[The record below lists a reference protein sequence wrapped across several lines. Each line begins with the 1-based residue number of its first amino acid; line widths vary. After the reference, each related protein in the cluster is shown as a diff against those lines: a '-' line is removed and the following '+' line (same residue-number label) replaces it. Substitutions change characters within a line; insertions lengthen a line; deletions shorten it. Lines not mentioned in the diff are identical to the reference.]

1 MKTFQ
6 DMNVTKEGMI
16 ARLHKH
22 IELLTNEEKQYKD
35 AIHSLN
41 EEVKD
46 LKGNLEEG
54 GCQRKSEQE
63 AKKKVEKELTAF
75 LEQVETIRPD
85 AINEYKASQLFIDSC
100 GGYYGV
106 RFEDCLRQVKSL
118 YPHLEFSKVTMD
130 EPVPFTPT
138 GDTIQEEIG
147 DSTESNPKDNS
158 VVLAQPAT
166 NAPFTSLVPSTEPKN
181 VEDLAAGEKIDENS
195 PNPQTS

>member
-1 MKTFQ
+1 M
-6 DMNVTKEGMI
+6 
-16 ARLHKH
+16 
-22 IELLTNEEKQYKD
+22 
-35 AIHSLN
+35 
-41 EEVKD
+41 
-46 LKGNLEEG
+46 
-54 GCQRKSEQE
+54 
-63 AKKKVEKELTAF
+63 
-75 LEQVETIRPD
+75 ETIRAD
-85 AINEYKASQLFIDSC
+85 AINEYKAFQLFIDSC

-195 PNPQTS
+195 PNPPAS